1 VVQIRGG
8 PDRHRLR
15 AETAQGLNVGG
26 RRPLQGQDA
35 DAQAGRHPEAPSPA
49 PVAVPGLEVVDLQA
63 RHGVNQA
70 VIAIE
75 LWTGVAAEPGVL
87 RSAYAEAVG
96 T

>member
-1 VVQIRGG
+1 VTLDG
-8 PDRHRLR
+8 
-15 AETAQGLNVGG
+15 VGM
-26 RRPLQGQDA
+26 L
-35 DAQAGRHPEAPSPA
+35 
-49 PVAVPGLEVVDLQA
+49 
-63 RHGVNQA
+63 VNQA